1 MKYVTLIHGDGIGP
15 EITSSLKQVIAA
27 LKTPIVF
34 EEFSAG
40 AAHFEKTGTFL
51 PEELFASLEKT
62 KVGIKGPMT
71 TPIGTGYRSL
81 NVKLRKDYD
90 LYANVRPVKNL
101 PGVFCRYE
109 EVDLVIFRENTEDLY
124 AGIEEEI
131 SHREARSMKII
142 TWEKSERLLRR
153 AFDYAMAHNKDKVTV
168 VTKANIMKATDGLFL
183 TVARE
188 VAKDYPIALE
198 EVLVDN
204 MCMQLVMNPS
214 QYGIIAT
221 ENLYGDIL
229 SDLCAGLVG
238 GLGVVGGANFGENMA
253 LFESVHGTAPDIA
266 GKNLANPTAM
276 LLTGAMMLE
285 YLEFF
290 EDANH
295 LRSALYKVLENPRM
309 RTKDLGGEL
318 TCSGFTDAVVSAI
331 ERSLP

>member
-1 MKYVTLIHGDGIGP
+1 MKQVTLIHGDGIGP
-15 EITSSLKQVIAA
+15 EITASLKKVIAA
-27 LKTPIVF
+27 LKTPIAF

-40 AAHFEKTGTFL
+40 ARHYEKTGTFL
-51 PEELFASLEKT
+51 PEELFRSLEKT

-90 LYANVRPVKNL
+90 LFANVRPVKNL
-101 PGVFCRYE
+101 PGVPSRYE
-109 EVDLVIFRENTEDLY
+109 DVDLVIFRENTEDLY

-131 SHREARSMKII
+131 SESEAHSIKII

-153 AFDYAMAHNKDKVTV
+153 AFDYAVAHKKDKVTV

-183 TVARE
+183 AVARH
-188 VAKDYPIALE
+188 VAKDYPITLE

-214 QYGIIAT
+214 QYGVIAT

-238 GLGVVGGANFGENMA
+238 GLGVVGGANFGKDMA

-266 GKNLANPTAM
+266 GKDLANPTAM
-276 LLTGAMMLE
+276 LLTGAMLLE
-285 YLEFF
+285 YLDFS
-290 EDANH
+290 EDANR
-295 LRSALYKVLENPRM
+295 LRSALYEVLENPAT
-309 RTKDLGGEL
+309 RTKDLGGNLSCTE
-318 TCSGFTDAVVSAI
+318 FTDTLVAAI
-331 ERSLP
+331 ERSLL